1 MRLKQLYIWIITAAL
16 LLTINSSL
24 WAAFGDDIEKP
35 KPVFTQEGN
44 DWVSELIPRGKSTPI
59 QIRFHVDGDGGMLFK
74 PADTDFTDANRP
86 NINWKN
92 YRSGYFL
99 LDIVPASP
107 GGEVTLTL
115 SSNYFTSATDI
126 WGFTERKTRAWGTI
140 GITAKPG
147 EGGVTAISS
156 VIRDGSILDEDGMAD
171 GKIQIIIGPRDSFW
185 GYALGTLVI
194 RFFGVFLV
202 LSILMIGMMLSG
214 KVFKSMDAKKKAAV
228 PAPMPAPA
236 PVKHEPEAYEPETVP
251 VEEIPE
257 DVASAIGLAIHLFTN
272 GGRALRLSDSGMKA
286 AAIGLALH
294 LENEGRNLCPSD
306 MNLKAATIG
315 LAMHLQKTSGAK

>member
-1 MRLKQLYIWIITAAL
+1 MRLKQLYIWTMVTAL
-16 LLTINSSL
+16 MLVSHSSL
-24 WAAFGDDIEKP
+24 WAAFGEDIEKP
-35 KPVFTQEGN
+35 KPVFTQEGT

-59 QIRFHVDGDGGMLFK
+59 QIRFHVAGGMLSK
-74 PADTDFTDANRP
+74 PADIDFTDADRP

-99 LDIVPASP
+99 LDIIPASP

-126 WGFTERKTRAWGTI
+126 WGFTERKTRTWGTI

-147 EGGVTAISS
+147 QGGGTAISS
-156 VIRDGSILDEDGMAD
+156 VIRDGSVLDEDGTVD

-214 KVFKSMDAKKKAAV
+214 KIFASADAKKAAAG
-228 PAPMPAPA
+228 PAPSPASAAAPA
-236 PVKHEPEAYEPETVP
+236 RKEAYVPEPVP
-251 VEEIPE
+251 VEEIPA
-257 DVASAIGLAIHLFTN
+257 DVAAAIGLGIHLYTN
-272 GGRALRLSDSGMKA
+272 GGRNLCLSDTNMKA

-294 LENEGRNLCPSD
+294 L
-306 MNLKAATIG
+306 
-315 LAMHLQKTSGAK
+315 QKTSGKEC

>member
-1 MRLKQLYIWIITAAL
+1 MRLKQLYIWIMVTVLLAAY
-16 LLTINSSL
+16 SSV
-24 WAAFGDDIEKP
+24 WAAFGEDIEKP
-35 KPVFTQEGN
+35 KPIFTQEGT
-44 DWVSELIPRGKSTPI
+44 DWVSNLIPRGKSTPI
-59 QIRFHVDGDGGMLFK
+59 QIRFHVAGGLLSN
-74 PADTDFTDANRP
+74 PEDTDFTDANRP

-126 WGFTERKTRAWGTI
+126 WGFTERKTRTWGTI

-147 EGGVTAISS
+147 EGGITAISS

-171 GKIQIIIGPRDSFW
+171 GKIQVIIGPRDSFW

-214 KVFKSMDAKKKAAV
+214 KVFKSMDAKKKAAA

-236 PVKHEPEAYEPETVP
+236 PVKHEPEVVEPEPEP
-251 VEEIPE
+251 VEEIPA
-257 DVASAIGLAIHLFTN
+257 DVAAAIGLGLHLFTN
-272 GGRALRLSDSGMKA
+272 GGRNLRLSNSGMKA

-294 LENEGRNLCPSD
+294 LENCEGKIPCQSD
-306 MNLKAATIG
+306 TGMAAAAIG
-315 LAMHLQKTSGAK
+315 LAMHLQKTSGVK